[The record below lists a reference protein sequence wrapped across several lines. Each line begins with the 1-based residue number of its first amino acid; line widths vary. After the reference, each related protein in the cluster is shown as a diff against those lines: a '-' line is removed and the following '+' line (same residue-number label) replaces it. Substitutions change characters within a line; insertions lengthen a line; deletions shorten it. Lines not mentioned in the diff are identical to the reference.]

1 MIDLYTWS
9 TPNGYKI
16 SIMLEELG
24 LPYKVVPVNLQEEQQ
39 LRPEFT
45 AINPNQ
51 KIPAIVD
58 HDVDGE
64 PIAIFESGAILIY
77 LAEKTGKFL
86 PTEPRKRAEVFQWLM
101 YQMSHLGPITG
112 QAGHFVNTAPK
123 EINHDYAVGRF
134 VGEALRIVG
143 VLNGR
148 LADRDYLA
156 GAYSIA
162 DIASYPWVVAAWGPF
177 AAMMPEEVAKLPHLK
192 RWMDTLAQRPA
203 VERGMKVPPSE

>member
-1 MIDLYTWS
+1 MLELHTWT

-24 LPYKVVPVNLQEEQQ
+24 IPYKVVPINLQEEIQYG
-39 LRPEFT
+39 PEFT

-58 HDVDGE
+58 PDVDGP
-64 PIAIFESGAILIY
+64 PITIFESGAILIY
-77 LAEKTGKFL
+77 LAEKYGGFL
-86 PTEPRKRAEVFQWLM
+86 PKDPRGRAEVFQWLM

-123 EINHDYAVGRF
+123 EIDHSYATGRF

-143 VLNGR
+143 VLNAR

-156 GAYSIA
+156 GEYSIA
-162 DIASYPWVVAAWGPF
+162 DIASYPWVVAAWQPF
-177 AAMMPEEVAKLPHLK
+177 AAMMPDEVAKLPNLE
-192 RWMDTLAQRPA
+192 RWMKEISQRPA
-203 VERGMKVPPSE
+203 VERGMNVPPSE